1 MSNNGLET
9 ETSSSENINSLNSQS
24 SLSYLKFGVL
34 PTWVIAIFIIGYIL
48 HIATGLFVWIVASFI
63 LMTILEPVY
72 VKLRRKGFST
82 QFSAFLLI
90 MFSLLVCV
98 MAFFLIAYF
107 SREAF
112 LEIQESKKIFINY
125 YQSVMKAIKS
135 YFDGFDPTST
145 PLQARDAVTGKPIT
159 KVEVVESSPFSGKFG
174 ATLLSNVSLVA
185 TFGTYFFLTPIL
197 AFFLMAEREA
207 IGKIIQKAF
216 KNPERSSQMWKK
228 IVEVNQAFF
237 LGNLVL
243 IAVTFPIFTLIF
255 YLFSVSSFVTQ
266 AGLASF
272 FNIIPFLG
280 AMLAGFFPSMTLLG
294 QTENVVS
301 SFWLF
306 MICVVIHFIVANF
319 VTPKILGSK
328 VNLNAT
334 TSTIALVAWSLIWG
348 PMGLLLAIP
357 ITSMIKIIF
366 EHSNYPW
373 LCWIAALMS
382 EKVSPMIRNM
392 IARKN

>member
-1 MSNNGLET
+1 M
-9 ETSSSENINSLNSQS
+9 LNKLSDEKES
-24 SLSYLKFGVL
+24 ISYLKFGVL
-34 PTWVIAIFIIGYIL
+34 PTWIIAILVIGYIL
-48 HIATGLFVWIVASFI
+48 HIGTGLFVWIVASFI
-63 LMTILEPVY
+63 LMTIVEPVY
-72 VKLRRKGFST
+72 VKMRGRGLSA
-82 QFSAFLLI
+82 QFAAFLLI
-90 MFSLLVCV
+90 MLTLVICV

-112 LEIQESKKIFINY
+112 LEIQESKNIFINY
-125 YQSVMKAIKS
+125 YQSVMKAIKN
-135 YFDGFDPTST
+135 YFDGFDPTSA
-145 PLQARDAVTGKPIT
+145 PLQARDALTGKPIT

-174 ATLLSNVSLVA
+174 ATLLSNMTLIM

-197 AFFLMAEREA
+197 AFFLIAERES
-207 IGKIIQKAF
+207 IGRIIQKAF
-216 KNPERSSQMWKK
+216 KNPDQSKQMWKK

-243 IAVTFPIFTLIF
+243 VAVTFPIFTLIF

-280 AMLAGFFPSMTLLG
+280 AILAGFFPSMTLLG
-294 QTENVVS
+294 QTENVIS

-306 MICVVIHFIVANF
+306 MICVFIHFVVANF
-319 VTPKILGSK
+319 ITPKILGSK

-334 TSTIALVAWSLIWG
+334 TSTISLVVWSLIWG

-357 ITSMIKIIF
+357 ITSMLKIIF

-373 LCWIAALMS
+373 LCWVAELMS
-382 EKVSPMIRNM
+382 EKVSPLIRTQFRGLNV
-392 IARKN
+392 RK